1 MTLAPAA
8 SAICIAAS
16 PTLLEA
22 AVIKIVLPF
31 ETPPAWITPPQAV
44 KYCIQIEEASCQ
56 LKPSGL

>member
-22 AVIKIVLPF
+22 AVIKIVFPF
-31 ETPPAWITPPQAV
+31 QTPPGMDYTTPKPVQ
-44 KYCIQIEEASCQ
+44 ILTSMIEEPVEA
-56 LKPSGL
+56 